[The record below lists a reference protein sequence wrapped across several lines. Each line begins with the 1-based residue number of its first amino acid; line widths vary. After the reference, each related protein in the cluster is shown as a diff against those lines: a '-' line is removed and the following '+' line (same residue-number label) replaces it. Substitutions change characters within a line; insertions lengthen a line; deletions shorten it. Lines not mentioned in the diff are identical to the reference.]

1 MARASRL
8 ENQDAIDTAIVVTL
22 ANPREAQTKPAA
34 SLPNSTSKSQ
44 SHVPVSTGFA
54 NPFPPTTKFVHLM
67 LFPPLLTLFTVV
79 WFSSDQLKEANS
91 ISDPSVL
98 GVGQNLIVPLP
109 CTCVNGSD
117 NALPAIYLSCVAT

>member
-22 ANPREAQTKPAA
+22 ANPREARA
-34 SLPNSTSKSQ
+34 
-44 SHVPVSTGFA
+44 G
-54 NPFPPTTKFVHLM
+54 
-67 LFPPLLTLFTVV
+67 
-79 WFSSDQLKEANS
+79 LKEANS